1 MKSNET
7 TEDLQIYGAM
17 FAVTNLIQSEGD
29 FVIDGITMRQQF
41 LLILLSQ
48 FGDESPTLQELA
60 EVFGSSYQNV
70 KRMASQLEE
79 DNYLVI
85 KKDSVDRRKIRLILN
100 QRNFDKLQK
109 SSVNR
114 MKEFM
119 NQIFSGVSSEDKSTL
134 LDTLRIMEDNLKQ
147 VKSKSFS

>member
-147 VKSKSFS
+147 VKPKSFS